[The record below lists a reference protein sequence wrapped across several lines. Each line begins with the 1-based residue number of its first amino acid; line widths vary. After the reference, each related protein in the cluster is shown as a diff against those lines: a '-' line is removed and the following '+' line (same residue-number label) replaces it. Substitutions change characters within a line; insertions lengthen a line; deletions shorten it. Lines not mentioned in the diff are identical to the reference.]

1 MESASSSP
9 ITHAAADASA
19 ISYEAF
25 LREHA
30 NQPMSTMRYEL
41 GQETV
46 WVKCANTSNPSSHY
60 RLLKALAVIM
70 RAPVL
75 QPVPNPGGAQTIA
88 TEVRRLRNFAAK
100 GLRAPTVLAAT
111 EQAFLMRHLG
121 QRDQEAPTLSQS
133 IERAM
138 EHGPQATLQQWQR
151 GLEGLALVHAQ
162 GECLSQA
169 AARNMVC
176 CPDGVIGF
184 IDFEDDPAGTLP
196 LPVCHARD
204 ALNYAQSTALFL
216 LQAHALEQ
224 AKPLWRAFVAQL
236 SAPARQVLQDSIA
249 RMTWARFLPKS
260 RKLGRDTQRVRAAYS
275 LLGEP

>member
-1 MESASSSP
+1 
-9 ITHAAADASA
+9 
-19 ISYEAF
+19 
-25 LREHA
+25 
-30 NQPMSTMRYEL
+30 MSTMRYEL

-46 WVKCANTSNPSSHY
+46 WVKCANTGNPSSHY

-151 GLEGLALVHAQ
+151 GLEGLALVHSQ

-216 LQAHALEQ
+216 QQAGALEQ
-224 AKPLWRAFVAQL
+224 ARQAWQQFVQQL
-236 SAPARQVLQDSIA
+236 PAEARQVLERTVNKLS
-249 RMTWARFLPKS
+249 WVRFLPRSK
-260 RKLGRDTQRVRAAYS
+260 RLGRDTLRVLAAYD
-275 LLGEP
+275 LLAAPQKA